1 MIGRKPLVVVS
12 QSPHGLGPPGIPPP
26 IWGKMRIAWSDLQG
40 DLLELSAMS
49 TQVIVT
55 HAGHLI
61 QFEEPGLVTNATI
74 GVGDR
79 RRLSFPVRGCGT

>member
-26 IWGKMRIAWSDLQG
+26 IWEKMRIAWSDLQG

-55 HAGHLI
+55 HARS
-61 QFEEPGLVTNATI
+61 PDSV
-74 GVGDR
+74 R
-79 RRLSFPVRGCGT
+79 RTRTSDQCDYRR